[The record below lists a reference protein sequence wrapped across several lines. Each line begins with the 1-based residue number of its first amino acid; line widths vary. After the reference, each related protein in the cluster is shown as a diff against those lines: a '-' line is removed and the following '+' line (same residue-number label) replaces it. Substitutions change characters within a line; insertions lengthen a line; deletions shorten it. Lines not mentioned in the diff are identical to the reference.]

1 MIATLRA
8 FLVNS
13 SRALGVEPQFL
24 NDPAADGD
32 VQTALLK
39 DVIALREAGDAERSL
54 RLLEAAVEAGLVSDW
69 IEDNRAR
76 ALLVLGREQEAIPLL
91 ETLSACSTDA
101 VAASATELLLKHRE
115 ESSLC
120 DGDAE
125 GEQKEPSVDGEEKQ
139 ETLIAND
146 RPIDRLFT
154 VSHQS
159 ASAIKQ
165 QQFSSS
171 EEKFSSLFAPGRQ
184 ASHCDFSLIDACLQ
198 NASHQDLHHAVL
210 EQAIVL
216 REAGHFQ
223 ESILILDCAWQ
234 AGIQSEWVID
244 NKVRVL
250 LSLGDIDRAASL
262 LQFLQPD
269 ETQEHL
275 RKAVNDHHAEIANI
289 KTYFANYAN
298 ADHLRR
304 RYFSLKNKH
313 EYSSVRKPQASV
325 DQCLALAIQFRE
337 ASKTE
342 QSLLVLLLTAVEVDY
357 NPWIEDNFARLA
369 CKAEDWKRAHQHWSN
384 IIASSADIN
393 ATETAFE
400 AIERLD
406 SKDDLRKQ
414 VTVESFG
421 HLLFEEARLKLDLNG
436 ETGLD
441 LNDLAERFW
450 NYDNSVDQ
458 YLTAEINRFVWHDF
472 MGDDLR
478 HAARYLLRNKL
489 YNGLSFLE
497 AIAFDGGPKLSEMRS
512 RCGEYF
518 DPDFYFSQRKDLD
531 PNALDALD
539 HYLGFGW
546 KEAEESGVSLDP
558 SSDFSS
564 EEYSSLYETCGLNP
578 LYHYVCCNVLPG
590 HQGHS
595 QSDIEIKDSLISQ
608 LGQGTLLAPPSAQ
621 CNSQALAA
629 ENFQNTPYFNPN
641 KLWSIGSSDN
651 VYSSMSIH
659 FVIPDFS
666 KGGGGHMTIF
676 RMIRHLEEK
685 GHRVCVWV
693 INPERSNHSADLR
706 EDVVKYYQPI
716 RAKVLP
722 LDSSFHYA
730 SGHCIVATGWQ
741 TVDFVRKSKGF
752 QAHYYFIQDYE
763 PYFYARGT
771 KSVMAEHTYQYD
783 LACICASPW
792 LDKLMTEKFQRWSRF
807 LWLAY
812 DHNIYKTS
820 PKKIQSKY
828 QELSADRCTVHIA
841 VYARCHTERRCV
853 ELALES
859 LEQLS
864 KLDSNFVV
872 HFFGDDDLDINPS
885 YKAVNY
891 GILDHEQLAE
901 LYQFCTIGLSFSA
914 TNYSLLPQEMMAAGL
929 PVFDLN
935 VESTRA
941 IYPENVI
948 QLMAPCAQSIA
959 ETLNQ
964 FSRNPQL
971 LQQQALAAYEWVT
984 QFSWERAGD
993 DFEKALIERLSE
1005 SDTHERKNTYLIE
1018 KIHQNSHNDPE
1029 KPYKA
1034 SVVIPTYN
1042 AGPLLE
1048 QVLEAVDGQQTPW
1061 EFQCVIIDSGSQDQT
1076 LQICKK
1082 FSDRCPALDLYQIP
1096 KGEFQHGYTRN
1107 VGVDL
1112 SNAEFVAFITQDAIP
1127 ANDKWLYNLVN
1138 ALESSPNAAGAFGRH
1153 VAHDDADPF
1162 THQELKNHFKGF
1174 DQLPVVMSLTTDRE
1188 SVVEDVEGWRKIL
1201 HFYSDNNSCLRKS
1214 VWRSLPLPCVPYGE
1228 DQLWADMVIRNGY
1241 EKLYVKDAVVK
1252 HSHDYDACETFERA
1266 ATEAEFFSS
1275 CFGYSFHDN
1284 KQSLYNALSADLQN
1298 VLKEG
1303 VQLSCSDEQMKSR
1316 ASNLYAKHF
1325 GWLRGYVK

>member
-1 MIATLRA
+1 MTATLRA

-13 SRALGVEPQFL
+13 SRALGVEPQHL
-24 NDPAADGD
+24 KDPAADGD

-39 DVIALREAGDAERSL
+39 DVIALREAGDADRSL
-54 RLLEAAVEAGLVSDW
+54 LLLEAAMEAGLVSDW
-69 IEDNRAR
+69 VESNRAR
-76 ALLVLGREQEAIPLL
+76 ALLALGREQEALPLL
-91 ETLSACSTDA
+91 ELLSACGTEA
-101 VAASATELLLKHRE
+101 VAASAKELLLEHWKQT
-115 ESSLC
+115 SPS

-125 GEQKEPSVDGEEKQ
+125 GEQEEPAVEGEEEQ

-146 RPIDRLFT
+146 RPIDHFFT
-154 VSHQS
+154 NSHRS
-159 ASAIKQ
+159 VSAINQ
-165 QQFSSS
+165 QEFSSI
-171 EEKFSSLFAPGRQ
+171 EEKFSSLFALGRQ
-184 ASHCDFSLIDACLQ
+184 ESHCDFSLIDAYLQ
-198 NASHQDLHHAVL
+198 HASDRDLHHTVL
-210 EQAIVL
+210 EQAIAL
-216 REAGHFQ
+216 RETGHFQ
-223 ESILILDCAWQ
+223 ESIMILDCAWQ
-234 AGIQSEWVID
+234 AGIQSEWIID

-250 LSLGDIDRAASL
+250 LSLGDVESASSL

-275 RKAVNDHHAEIANI
+275 RKAINDHQDEIAKI
-289 KTYFANYAN
+289 KSYFANYAN
-298 ADHLRR
+298 ADYLRK
-304 RYFSLKNKH
+304 RYFSLKNKT
-313 EYSSVRKPQASV
+313 EYASVRKPQASV
-325 DQCLALAIQFRE
+325 DQCLALAIKFRE

-342 QSLLVLLLTAVEVDY
+342 QSLLVLLLTSVEADY

-369 CKAEDWKRAHQHWSN
+369 CKSEDWKSANQHWKN
-384 IIASSADIN
+384 IVSRSSDIN
-393 ATETAFE
+393 ATETAVE
-400 AIERLD
+400 ALQSLVLSGELGNQDI
-406 SKDDLRKQ
+406 
-414 VTVESFG
+414 VEKFG
-421 HLLFEEARLKLDLNG
+421 HLLFEEACLNFQKNG
-436 ETGLD
+436 EKIFD
-441 LNDLAERFW
+441 SHEFAKRFW
-450 NYDNSVDQ
+450 AFDHSVDQ
-458 YLTAEINRFVWHDF
+458 YLTREINPFVWQDF
-472 MGDDLR
+472 AGDDLR

-489 YNGLSFLE
+489 FHGLSFLW
-497 AIAFDGGPKLSEMRS
+497 AIVQDGGIKVSAMKA
-512 RCGEYF
+512 RCFDYF
-518 DPDFYFSQRKDLD
+518 NQEFYFEQRKDLD
-531 PNALDALD
+531 PSQFNALEHFLE
-539 HYLGFGW
+539 FGW
-546 KEAEESGVSLDP
+546 KENTDPTTNFSCQQYLSSCDVCQLNPFYHYLCYEVLPKGYLNGVNISDDDAEALVRNFNKGSLLTSGNVELNCQASAAQNFQDSPYFDP
-558 SSDFSS
+558 S
-564 EEYSSLYETCGLNP
+564 
-578 LYHYVCCNVLPG
+578 
-590 HQGHS
+590 
-595 QSDIEIKDSLISQ
+595 
-608 LGQGTLLAPPSAQ
+608 
-621 CNSQALAA
+621 
-629 ENFQNTPYFNPN
+629 
-641 KLWSIGSSDN
+641 KLWLIQSAFGDYQSLK
-651 VYSSMSIH
+651 IH

-685 GHRVCVWV
+685 GHHVWVWV

-706 EDVVKYYQPI
+706 EDVVKYFQPI

-730 SGHCIVATGWQ
+730 SGDCIIATGWQ
-741 TVDFVRKSKGF
+741 TVDFVRKSEGF

-771 KSVMAEHTYQYD
+771 SSVLAEHTYQYD

-792 LDKLMTEKFQRWSRF
+792 LEKLMTEKFQRWSRF

-820 PKKIQSKY
+820 QKKIQSKY
-828 QELSADRCTVHIA
+828 QELNADRYTVHIA

-864 KLDSNFVV
+864 KLNSDFVV
-872 HFFGDDDLDINPS
+872 HFFGDEDLDINPS

-959 ETLNQ
+959 KTLNHY
-964 FSRNPQL
+964 SRDPQL
-971 LQQQALAAYEWVT
+971 LQQQALAAYEWVV

-1005 SDTHERKNTYLIE
+1005 RNTHQTKNTYSIE
-1018 KIHQNSHNDPE
+1018 KIHQNSHNDHV

-1034 SVVIPTYN
+1034 SIVIPTYN
-1042 AGPLLE
+1042 AGHLLE
-1048 QVLEAVDGQQTPW
+1048 RVLEAIEGQQAPW
-1061 EFQCVIIDSGSQDQT
+1061 DFQCLIIDSGSQDET
-1076 LQICKK
+1076 LQICNK
-1082 FSDRCPALDLYQIP
+1082 FSDRLPALDLYQIP

-1112 SNAEFVAFITQDAIP
+1112 SNSEFVAFITQDAIP

-1188 SVVEDVEGWRKIL
+1188 SVVEDAEGWRKIL

-1241 EKLYVKDAVVK
+1241 EKLYVRDAVVK
-1252 HSHDYDACETFERA
+1252 HSHDYDSNETFERA
-1266 ATEAEFFSS
+1266 VTESKFFSS
-1275 CFGYSFHDN
+1275 CFGYDFH
-1284 KQSLYNALSADLQN
+1284 KQIQSAYNGISADLQN

-1303 VQLSCSDEQMKSR
+1303 KQLGCSNVQMIQRS
-1316 ASNLYAKHF
+1316 SNVYAKHL
-1325 GWLRGYVK
+1325 GWLSGAGKELN